1 MSKNNSSNSKSSSQF
16 NNYASGIKFKYK
28 YGQKFR
34 RSDFILGDE
43 RSANIE
49 LEEKPELNKKHKN
62 EVEFKPSTKQPI
74 DQNQYKAF
82 KKKYNIEEEIDERE
96 DDEQLYEK
104 NSIKNKNNQ
113 ALPSKIRSSIYTKQD
128 YKEQKNKIIEDEN
141 DNDNEK
147 EDKIKM
153 DDKIKNSLNNNQN
166 EDNDIESKYD
176 YKLSKRVKSEGG
188 DFDHSFNFTKN
199 KNKNKKI
206 KWNEIEYQRLISESK
221 NYLPFKEYDMNKYL
235 LNASKINNIKRNNPE
250 LYSKYLYFLSLKKKQ
265 DKIQKEDLIKNILKA
280 FKSIYQCKSYNKY
293 FKVYKLFNNHDLTKF
308 TYKSNEKTS
317 YFDLFI
323 CFISMYIDGYE
334 DFVKSTSINSI
345 NKLVIPLHAL
355 AFIFS
360 SQVFFGN
367 VAKLIHNYYD
377 KFLSYKI
384 IPIYS
389 KKEEEY
395 KKRIETRRIIWK
407 QFEIPYFYYK
417 NDKKLYNEEK
427 KITKNVIKQFS
438 EKIGENING
447 AYNIVSKEI
456 IERHKGLN
464 VFDINDNN
472 ITILNKHQSAPSSS
486 YNQIKKDL
494 LFQLKMSLCKYK
506 MRKIN
511 IKTRILMNDAI
522 FSKNDFNN
530 KVKNK
535 IFKQSAFYMN
545 PIDVTQDFLDNYD

>member
-1 MSKNNSSNSKSSSQF
+1 MSKNNNDNSKSSSYF

-28 YGQKFR
+28 NGNKLR

-43 RSANIE
+43 HSANIE

-62 EVEFKPSTKQPI
+62 EIEFKPSTKQTI
-74 DQNQYKAF
+74 DQNKYKTF

-96 DDEQLYEK
+96 EEDEQIEEK
-104 NSIKNKNNQ
+104 NSIKNKKNETP
-113 ALPSKIRSSIYTKQD
+113 PSKIRASVYTEQNYNK
-128 YKEQKNKIIEDEN
+128 QKNKIIKDEDY
-141 DNDNEK
+141 NEEEEK
-147 EDKIKM
+147 IVIEDKIN
-153 DDKIKNSLNNNQN
+153 NSLDEKQN

-176 YKLSKRVKSEGG
+176 YKYSKGIKSEGG
-188 DFDHSFNFTKN
+188 DFEHRLKFKKN
-199 KNKNKKI
+199 KNKNKKP
-206 KWNEIEYQRLISESK
+206 KFNESEYQRIISESK

-235 LNASKINNIKRNNPE
+235 LNSSEVNNIKQNPE

-265 DKIQKEDLIKNILKA
+265 DKIQKEVLIKNILKA
-280 FKSIYQCKSYNKY
+280 FKSIYQCNSYNKE
-293 FKVYKLFNNHDLTKF
+293 FKVNALFNNQDLTKF
-308 TYKSNEKTS
+308 VYKSNEKTA

-323 CFISMYIDGYE
+323 CFISMYINGYE
-334 DFVKSTSINSI
+334 DFVESTSINSI

-360 SQVFFGN
+360 SQVFFSN
-367 VAKLIHNYYD
+367 AAKLIHNYYN
-377 KFLSYKI
+377 KFLSYKT

-389 KKEEEY
+389 KEEDEY
-395 KKRIETRRIIWK
+395 KKRIETRQIIWK
-407 QFEIPYFYYK
+407 QFENPYFYYK

-427 KITKNVIKQFS
+427 KINEKKIKEFS
-438 EKIGENING
+438 EKIGENINDI
-447 AYNIVSKEI
+447 YNNFAKET

-464 VFDINDNN
+464 EFDINDNN

-494 LFQLKMSLCKYK
+494 LFKLKMNLYKYK

-511 IKTRILMNDAI
+511 IKKRILINDSI
-522 FSKNDFNN
+522 YSKNDFNN

-535 IFKQSAFYMN
+535 IFKQSVFYMN
-545 PIDVTQDFLDNYD
+545 PIDVTQDFLDNYE